1 METEKTE
8 MELEAIASF
17 FKNEYKPMEFLNELH
32 NVMVSYVLLA
42 GQAGGVAD
50 IREVARHTEFLS
62 VVYDSV
68 RKAILHETK

>member
-17 FKNEYKPMEFLNELH
+17 FKDEYRPCEFLDRLH
-32 NVMVSYVLLA
+32 DVMVSYILLA

-50 IREVARHTEFLS
+50 IQEVARHTEFLS
-62 VVYDSV
+62 VVYDTV
-68 RKAILHETK
+68 RKAFPQETK